1 MSGEVKAF
9 VLQSLDAPPE
19 LHDLPAPAPAESEVL
34 VRVRASAANPADNA
48 IASGMVAGMF
58 EHEFPVV
65 LGRDYAGVVEQV
77 GAGVTRFTP
86 GDEVFGFVP
95 MTDPTVHNG
104 SWAQLIAVPE
114 DRLARTPGNMDVAT
128 AGAAAL
134 AGISAMLSIDA
145 LAPSEGDRL
154 LIIGANGG
162 VGSIAVQLAA
172 RAAATVIA
180 PALPD
185 DEDYLR
191 GLGVAEMIERSSDVA
206 AAVREVDGVLDL
218 VSYSSD
224 EFEANAAA
232 LSNGGRAASTI
243 GAAGDA
249 PGRTNIMA
257 VGTPAN
263 LERLAGLLDSGVNVP
278 IHATYELDRA
288 GEALEALATTHVQGK
303 IAIRV
308 G

>member
-1 MSGEVKAF
+1 MKAF
-9 VLQSLDAPPE
+9 ILQRLDSPPG
-19 LHDLPAPAPAESEVL
+19 LHDLPAPAPAENEVL
-34 VRVRASAANPADNA
+34 VRVHATAVNPADNA
-48 IASGMVAGMF
+48 IVSGMVAGMF
-58 EHEFPVV
+58 EYEFPVV

-77 GAGVTRFTP
+77 GAGVTRHAP

-95 MTDPTVHNG
+95 MTDPTVHDG
-104 SWAQLIAVPE
+104 SWAELIAVPE
-114 DRLARTPGNMDVAT
+114 DGLARSPDNVDVAT

-145 LAPSEGDRL
+145 LAPSEGARL
-154 LIIGANGG
+154 LVIGATGG

-172 RAAATVIA
+172 RAGATVIA

-185 DEDYLR
+185 DADYLR
-191 GLGVAEMIERSSDVA
+191 GLGVAELIERGSDVA
-206 AAVREVDGVLDL
+206 AAVRGVDAVLDL
-218 VSYSSD
+218 VSYSTD
-224 EFEANAAA
+224 EFEAHAAA
-232 LSNGGRAASTI
+232 LTNGGRGASTI
-243 GAAGDA
+243 GAAGEA

-263 LERLAGLLDSGVNVP
+263 LERLAELLESGVRVP
-278 IHATYELDRA
+278 IHASYDFDRA
-288 GEALEALATTHVQGK
+288 GEALDALATRHVQGK